1 MNRDD
6 LLQLHDETCSKTRAI
21 MVAKNNDYSGGTR
34 APDALA
40 NFKCSHTLDL
50 HPVTGLLL
58 RMQDKMM
65 RVKSFV
71 ADGAL
76 KVSGETVEDAFDD
89 MVNYAILGKALLRE
103 ERQLQEV
110 RQLQE
115 ACVASLPAEPFL
127 GARPTFNPLTY
138 GGKLT
143 IARLPAEALDPQPDN
158 DECSCGRRLIMHYSR
173 GWGCEDCDF

>member
-6 LLQLHDETCSKTRAI
+6 LLKLHDETCAKTRAI

-40 NFKCSHTLDL
+40 NFKSAHALEL

-76 KVSGETVEDAFDD
+76 RVSGETVEDAFND

-103 ERQLQEV
+103 ERQLQE
-110 RQLQE
+110 
-115 ACVASLPAEPFL
+115 ACVA
-127 GARPTFNPLTY
+127 T
-138 GGKLT
+138 
-143 IARLPAEALDPQPDN
+143 LPAEAYAQLDN
-158 DECSCGRRLIMHYSR
+158 DECSCGRRLVMHYSR

>member
-1 MNRDD
+1 MNRDN
-6 LLQLHDETCSKTRAI
+6 LLKLHDETCAKTRAI

-103 ERQLQEV
+103 ERQLH
-110 RQLQE
+110 E
-115 ACVASLPAEPFL
+115 ATVAP
-127 GARPTFNPLTY
+127 
-138 GGKLT
+138 
-143 IARLPAEALDPQPDN
+143 LPAEAYEQLDGG
-158 DECSCGRRLIMHYSR
+158 ECSCGRRLLMHHTH

>member
-6 LLQLHDETCSKTRAI
+6 LLKLHDETCAKTRAI
-21 MVAKNNDYSGGTR
+21 MVAKNNDYSGGAR

-40 NFKCSHTLDL
+40 NFKSAHALEL

-103 ERQLQEV
+103 ERLLRCDTV
-110 RQLQE
+110 APLPVE
-115 ACVASLPAEPFL
+115 AAGTQFDD
-127 GARPTFNPLTY
+127 G
-138 GGKLT
+138 
-143 IARLPAEALDPQPDN
+143 
-158 DECSCGRRLIMHYSR
+158 ECSCGRRYIMHYSR

>member
-1 MNRDD
+1 MNRDN
-6 LLQLHDETCSKTRAI
+6 LLKLHDETCAKTRAI

-40 NFKCSHTLDL
+40 NFKCAHTLDL

-103 ERQLQEV
+103 ERLL
-110 RQLQE
+110 RE
-115 ACVASLPAEPFL
+115 ACVAPLPVEAYEPQDD
-127 GARPTFNPLTY
+127 G
-138 GGKLT
+138 
-143 IARLPAEALDPQPDN
+143 
-158 DECSCGRRLIMHYSR
+158 ECSCGRRRVLHYTR

>member
-6 LLQLHDETCSKTRAI
+6 LLKLHDETCAKTRAI

-40 NFKCSHTLDL
+40 NFKSAHALEL

-103 ERQLQEV
+103 ERL
-110 RQLQE
+110 LQE
-115 ACVASLPAEPFL
+115 ATVAPLPV
-127 GARPTFNPLTY
+127 
-138 GGKLT
+138 
-143 IARLPAEALDPQPDN
+143 EASVPQFDD
-158 DECSCGRRLIMHYSR
+158 DECSCGRRYIMHYSR

>member
-6 LLQLHDETCSKTRAI
+6 LLKLHDETCAKTRAI

-40 NFKCSHTLDL
+40 NFKCAHTLDL

-103 ERQLQEV
+103 ERQLH
-110 RQLQE
+110 E
-115 ACVASLPAEPFL
+115 ARVAPLPV
-127 GARPTFNPLTY
+127 GALN
-138 GGKLT
+138 
-143 IARLPAEALDPQPDN
+143 PQPDN
-158 DECSCGRRLIMHYSR
+158 DECACGRRYIMHHTH

>member
-6 LLQLHDETCSKTRAI
+6 LLQLHDETCAKTRAI

-103 ERQLQEV
+103 ERQL
-110 RQLQE
+110 RE
-115 ACVASLPAEPFL
+115 ASVAPLPA
-127 GARPTFNPLTY
+127 GQ
-138 GGKLT
+138 
-143 IARLPAEALDPQPDN
+143 LDDG
-158 DECSCGRRLIMHYSR
+158 ECACGRRRILHYTH

>member
-1 MNRDD
+1 
-6 LLQLHDETCSKTRAI
+6 

-40 NFKCSHTLDL
+40 NFKCSHALDL

-103 ERQLQEV
+103 ERLLRCDTV
-110 RQLQE
+110 APLPVE
-115 ACVASLPAEPFL
+115 AAGTQFDD
-127 GARPTFNPLTY
+127 G
-138 GGKLT
+138 
-143 IARLPAEALDPQPDN
+143 
-158 DECSCGRRLIMHYSR
+158 ECSCGRRYIMHYSR

>member
-6 LLQLHDETCSKTRAI
+6 LLKLHDETCAKTRAI

-40 NFKCSHTLDL
+40 NFKSAHALEL

-103 ERQLQEV
+103 ERLLRCTPV
-110 RQLQE
+110 APLPVE
-115 ACVASLPAEPFL
+115 AAGTQFDD
-127 GARPTFNPLTY
+127 G
-138 GGKLT
+138 
-143 IARLPAEALDPQPDN
+143 
-158 DECSCGRRLIMHYSR
+158 ECSCGRRRIMHYSR

>member
-6 LLQLHDETCSKTRAI
+6 LLKLHDETCAKTRAI

-103 ERQLQEV
+103 ERQL
-110 RQLQE
+110 RE
-115 ACVASLPAEPFL
+115 AVAQK
-127 GARPTFNPLTY
+127 TV
-138 GGKLT
+138 GG
-143 IARLPAEALDPQPDN
+143 